1 MTTVMEIDLY
11 TREFLLYGG
20 YDGEVMPFLL
30 LALLALPVFGQ
41 EAAPAPAPPPAPAPV
56 VAQAAPVT
64 LSTVRTIYIL
74 PLTSGFDQ
82 YLANHL
88 TQTGAYEVVVDP
100 ALADAVITG
109 QLGESF
115 EQKLKELYPPPAE
128 AEKKQEEEGSD
139 AADQKDYATFQRGS
153 GFSRGRGNVF
163 LVDPRARRVLWSTWL
178 PPKSSMAKDL
188 DKAAQ
193 SVVKRL
199 TSDVKNPAN

>member
-1 MTTVMEIDLY
+1 MVIDLY
-11 TREFLLYGG
+11 TRESLLYGG

-30 LALLALPVFGQ
+30 LALFVLPVFGQ
-41 EAAPAPAPPPAPAPV
+41 EAAPAPAPAPAPV
-56 VAQAAPVT
+56 VVQAAPVT
-64 LSTVRTIYIL
+64 LSSVRTIYIL

-88 TQTGAYEVVVDP
+88 TRTGVYEVVVDP
-100 ALADAVITG
+100 ALADVVVTG
-109 QLGESF
+109 QLGESL

-128 AEKKQEEEGSD
+128 AEKKPEEGSD

>member
-11 TREFLLYGG
+11 TRESLLYGG

-30 LALLALPVFGQ
+30 LALLVLPVCAQ
-41 EAAPAPAPPPAPAPV
+41 EPAPAPAPAPV
-56 VAQAAPVT
+56 QAAPVM

-88 TQTGAYEVVVDP
+88 TRTGAYEVVVDP

-128 AEKKQEEEGSD
+128 AEKRDAEGSD
-139 AADQKDYATFQRGS
+139 AADQRDYANFQRGS

-178 PPKSSMAKDL
+178 PPKSGMAKDL